1 MNEALSLNAGKQAP
15 RLWREKMLKEVMTSF
30 DVAAVTHEINES
42 VKGAHVAKI
51 YQIGTQTLLLK
62 LRRPDQP
69 RLQLLI
75 EAGKR
80 LHLTSYVHETPKKP
94 SAFCMSLRKY
104 LDNGVVKKV
113 RQHEFERIAVT
124 EISTRQGD
132 FQLVSELFG
141 GGNVI
146 LVDPNG
152 KILQAMTYKR
162 MRDRNILR
170 GEPFQHPPARGM
182 NPIKLSNQDFRE
194 IKKLEETEIVRALT
208 KFLSIS
214 GTYAEEILLRAEVNK
229 KRDCGSLTE
238 QELDSIFNQ
247 LQKLLSLIDQG
258 TMEPRIVSDE
268 KKAWIDVTPVPLKNY
283 DQFEQ
288 KKYENFNSALDD
300 YYAKITAAE
309 RREEITEEVESEVAR
324 YRRILQRQEKALEN
338 LKEPITKNKTI
349 GDLIYMRFGELQSL
363 LQKIME
369 KKRSGKSW
377 EEITSQIEEGKK
389 ANRLPDIY
397 FHSLEPANQVLHVSA
412 ENHIFSINLR
422 HSIQA
427 NADKYYSRSKK
438 AEKKLRGAEK
448 TIQETRAKIEE
459 AKKQVIRQEETQQP
473 LVKRRKKQWFEKFRW
488 FHSSNGFLV
497 IGGRD
502 ATTNE
507 LLIKKHTEPQDIIFH
522 AEILGAPFVL
532 IKTGGKTT
540 PEQTINEAAQL
551 AASYSRAW
559 REMLSAVNV
568 YWVNPD
574 QVSKTPPSGQFLKKG
589 SFMISGSKN
598 FVRGVPLRVAV
609 GLKVDVDEMVVVGGP
624 VDAIVNQTEVY
635 VEIVPGDQKSSQLA
649 KQIRHQLSKK
659 VSEDLKRRVTQI
671 RLEEFQRFIPL
682 GRGKMK

>member
-1 MNEALSLNAGKQAP
+1 
-15 RLWREKMLKEVMTSF
+15 MLKEVMTSF
-30 DVAAVTHEINES
+30 DVAAVTHEINEL

-62 LRRPDQP
+62 LRRPNQP

-80 LHLTSYVHETPKKP
+80 LHLTSYAHETPKKP

-104 LDNGVVKKV
+104 LNNGVVKEV
-113 RQHEFERIAVT
+113 RQHEFERITIT

-146 LVDPNG
+146 LVDPEG

-170 GEPFQHPPARGM
+170 GEIFQHPPARGR
-182 NPIKLSNQDFRE
+182 NPLKLSPQDFLE
-194 IKKLEETEIVRALT
+194 IKKLGETEIVRALT

-214 GTYAEEILLRAEVNK
+214 GTYAEEILLRAEVDK
-229 KRDCGSLTE
+229 KTEGSSLTE

-247 LQKLLSLIDQG
+247 LQKLLSFIDSG

-268 KKAWIDVTPVPLKNY
+268 KNVWIDVTPVSLKKYNQF
-283 DQFEQ
+283 DQKE
-288 KKYENFNSALDD
+288 YENFNSALDD
-300 YYAKITAAE
+300 YYTKITDVE
-309 RREEITEEVESEVAR
+309 RGKENTKEVESEVAR
-324 YRRILQRQEKALEN
+324 HRRILQKQQKALET
-338 LKEPITKNKTI
+338 LKEPIIKNKTI
-349 GDLIYMRFGELQSL
+349 GDLIYLHFGDLQSL

-377 EEITSQIEEGKK
+377 EEIISIIEEGKRAK
-389 ANRLPDIY
+389 LLPDGY
-397 FHSLEPANQVLHVSA
+397 FHSLEPANQVLHVSL
-412 ENHIFSINLR
+412 ENKVFSINLR

-448 TIQETRAKIEE
+448 KMQESITKIEE
-459 AKKQVIRQEETQQP
+459 AKKQVTLVKATQRP
-473 LVKRRKKQWFEKFRW
+473 IAKRRKKEWFEKFRW
-488 FHSSNGFLV
+488 FHSSDGFLV

-507 LLIKKHTEPQDIIFH
+507 ILIKKHMEPHDIVFH
-522 AEILGAPFVL
+522 AEIVGAPFVL
-532 IKTGGKTT
+532 IKTEGKTA

-559 REMLSAVNV
+559 REMFSAINV
-568 YWVNPD
+568 YWINPS

-589 SFMISGSKN
+589 SFMIRGTKN
-598 FVRGVPLRVAV
+598 FVRGVPLQVAIGV
-609 GLKVDVDEMVVVGGP
+609 KIGEEEILVVGGP
-624 VDAIVNQTEVY
+624 VDAIAFQTKVY
-635 VEIVPGDQKSSQLA
+635 VEVVPGEQKSSQLA
-649 KQIRHQLSKK
+649 KKIRHQLSTK
-659 VSEDLKRRVTQI
+659 VSEDLKRTVTALPI
-671 RLEEFQRFIPL
+671 EEIQHFIPL
-682 GRGKMK
+682 GRGKMKQNRT

>member
-1 MNEALSLNAGKQAP
+1 
-15 RLWREKMLKEVMTSF
+15 MLKEVMTSF
-30 DVAAVTHEINES
+30 DVAAVTHEINEL
-42 VKGAHVAKI
+42 VEGAHVAKI

-62 LRRPDQP
+62 LRKPNQP

-104 LDNGVVKKV
+104 LDNGVVKEV
-113 RQHEFERIAVT
+113 RQHEFERIAILK
-124 EISTRQGD
+124 ISTRKGD

-146 LVDPNG
+146 LVDPEG

-170 GEPFQHPPARGM
+170 GEQFQHPPARGR
-182 NPIKLSNQDFRE
+182 NPIKLNIQDFKE
-194 IKKLEETEIVRALT
+194 IKKLGETEIVRALT

-229 KRDCGSLTE
+229 KRESSSLTE
-238 QELDSIFNQ
+238 HELDSIFNQ
-247 LQKLLSLIDQG
+247 LQKLLSLIDPG

-268 KKAWIDVTPVPLKNY
+268 KSGWIDVTPVPLKRY
-283 DQFEQ
+283 DQFDQ

-300 YYAKITAAE
+300 YYANITAAE
-309 RREEITEEVESEVAR
+309 RREETTEEVESEVAR
-324 YRRILQRQEKALEN
+324 YKRILKRQEKALEN
-338 LKEPITKNKTI
+338 LKEPIRKNKTI
-349 GDLIYMRFGELQSL
+349 GDLIYMHFGELRSL
-363 LQKIME
+363 LQKIRE

-377 EEITSQIEEGKK
+377 EEIISQIKEGKK
-389 ANRLPDIY
+389 TNRLPYIY
-397 FHSLEPANQVLHVSA
+397 FHSLEPKNQVLHVSVD
-412 ENHIFSINLR
+412 NHVFSINLR

-438 AEKKLRGAEK
+438 AEKKLKGAEK
-448 TIQETRAKIEE
+448 TLQETKDKIEK
-459 AKKQVIRQEETQQP
+459 AKKEVKLAKETQRP

-507 LLIKKHTEPQDIIFH
+507 ILIKRHMEPQDIVFH

-532 IKTGGKTT
+532 IKTEGKTI

-559 REMLSAVNV
+559 REMLSALNV

-589 SFMISGSKN
+589 SFMVSGSKN
-598 FVRGVPLRVAV
+598 FVRGIPLRVAIGV
-609 GLKVDVDEMVVVGGP
+609 KFEDDEMMVVGGP
-624 VDAIVNQTEVY
+624 VDAIANQTEVY
-635 VEIVPGDQKSSQLA
+635 VEIVPGEKKSSQLA

-659 VSEDLKRRVTQI
+659 VSEDLKKSVTQI
-671 RLEEFQRFIPL
+671 PIEEIQRFIPL
-682 GRGKMK
+682 GRGKIK

>member
-1 MNEALSLNAGKQAP
+1 
-15 RLWREKMLKEVMTSF
+15 MLKEVMTSF
-30 DVAAVTHEINES
+30 DVATVTHEINEL
-42 VKGAHVAKI
+42 VKAAHVAKI

-62 LRRPDQP
+62 LRRPNQP

-75 EAGKR
+75 EAGKQ
-80 LHLTSYVHETPKKP
+80 LHLTSYAHETPKKP

-104 LDNGVVKKV
+104 LNNGVVKEV
-113 RQHEFERIAVT
+113 RQHEFERITIT

-146 LVDPNG
+146 LVDPEG

-170 GEPFQHPPARGM
+170 GEIFQHPPARGR
-182 NPIKLSNQDFRE
+182 NPLKLSPQDFLE
-194 IKKLEETEIVRALT
+194 IKKLGETEIVRALT

-214 GTYAEEILLRAEVNK
+214 GTYAEEILFRAEVDK
-229 KRDCGSLTE
+229 KAECSSLTE

-247 LQKLLSLIDQG
+247 LQNLLSLIDSG

-268 KKAWIDVTPVPLKNY
+268 KNVWIDVTPVSLKKYNQF
-283 DQFEQ
+283 DQKE
-288 KKYENFNSALDD
+288 YENFNSALDD
-300 YYAKITAAE
+300 YYAKIADVE
-309 RREEITEEVESEVAR
+309 RGEENTEEVESEVAR
-324 YRRILQRQEKALEN
+324 YRRILQKQQKALET
-338 LKEPITKNKTI
+338 LKEPIIKNKNI
-349 GDLIYMRFGELQSL
+349 GDLIYLHFGDLQSL
-363 LQKIME
+363 LQKILE

-377 EEITSQIEEGKK
+377 KEIIAIIEEGKRAK
-389 ANRLPDIY
+389 RLPDVY
-397 FHSLEPANQVLHVSA
+397 FHALEPANQVLQVSV
-412 ENHIFSINLR
+412 EKQVFYINLR

-448 TIQETRAKIEE
+448 KLQETRAKIEE
-459 AKKQVIRQEETQQP
+459 TKKQVTLVKATQRP
-473 LVKRRKKQWFEKFRW
+473 LAKRRKKEWFEKFRW
-488 FHSSNGFLV
+488 FHSSDGFLV

-507 LLIKKHTEPQDIIFH
+507 IIIKRHMEPHDLVFH
-522 AEILGAPFVL
+522 AEILGAPFVI
-532 IKTGGKTT
+532 IKTEGKTAT
-540 PEQTINEAAQL
+540 EQTINEAAQL

-589 SFMISGSKN
+589 AFMIRGTKN
-598 FVRGVPLRVAV
+598 FVRGVPLHVAIGV
-609 GLKVDVDEMVVVGGP
+609 KIGEEKILVVGGP
-624 VDAIVNQTEVY
+624 VDAIAFQTKVY
-635 VEIVPGDQKSSQLA
+635 VEVVPGEQKSSQLA
-649 KQIRHQLSKK
+649 KKIRHQLSQK
-659 VSEDLKRRVTQI
+659 VSEDLKRTVTAI
-671 RLEEFQRFIPL
+671 PLEDIQRFIPL
-682 GRGKMK
+682 GRGKMKQNRM